1 MQNVLNRSKIKPWL
15 MPTTL
20 ALCDLAIS
28 AIIILLCVYARHL
41 YGGDFQLEFYWAQW
55 PIFFIYIG
63 IIASF
68 GGYDILVSPPQELR
82 SCTLSTVLFITLL
95 SAVTFWLRTSLH
107 YSRMIFII
115 SGILL
120 FVFIPVAH
128 FSVRAVFSKFGWCR
142 FPAILYV
149 FEKRDI
155 QYIRS
160 LLSKLRGHLDPV
172 LILRHRP
179 EFLCGSDVDGIPVQ
193 DGPTILTGQ
202 ERCPHGFFVFLGYP
216 SLGLGARSVLAKA
229 ERVFARSI
237 ILHESLNF
245 GNQWAK
251 AVDIG
256 RFFGLQVMQR
266 LLGPKRLFAKTLVDF
281 CLSVFF
287 LILMAPFFV
296 LIAIL
301 IKLSSPGPI
310 FFQHTRLGR
319 NGKIFK
325 AWKFRTL
332 VCDAD
337 IVLQE
342 LLEKDPEARAL
353 WNERHKLSVDPRVTA
368 VGRFLRRTSIDE
380 LPQLFNVVRGEMSL
394 IGPRPIVQE
403 EVEKY
408 GEHYQLISR
417 VRPGLTG
424 LWQVS
429 GRSRLTYAER
439 VEIDAYYIRNWSF
452 WLDMYILLKTPVA
465 VLSFSNAA

>member
-1 MQNVLNRSKIKPWL
+1 
-15 MPTTL
+15 MPATL
-20 ALCDLAIS
+20 VICDLAIS
-28 AIIILLCVYARHL
+28 AVIILLCIYTRHV
-41 YGGDFQLEFYWAQW
+41 YGGDFQLELYFAQW
-55 PIFFIYIG
+55 PIFFIYIC
-63 IIASF
+63 IVASF
-68 GGYDILVSPPQELR
+68 GGYDILISPPQELR
-82 SCTLSTVLFITLL
+82 SCTLSTLLFITIL

-107 YSRMIFII
+107 YSRVIFIA

-120 FVFIPVAH
+120 FVFIPVTH
-128 FSVRAVFSKFGWCR
+128 FSVRTVFTKLGWCR

-155 QYIRS
+155 EYIKS
-160 LLSKLRGHLDPV
+160 LLGKLRGFLDPV

-179 EFLCGSDVDGIPVQ
+179 EFLCGPDVDGVPVQ
-193 DGPTILTGQ
+193 DGPTFLTGQ

-229 ERVFARSI
+229 ERVFAHSI

-251 AVDIG
+251 AIDIG

-266 LLGPKRLFAKTLVDF
+266 LLDPKRLFAKTLADF
-281 CLSVFF
+281 CLSVIL
-287 LILMAPFFV
+287 LILMTPLFV
-296 LIAIL
+296 LIALL
-301 IKLSSPGPI
+301 IKFSSPGPV
-310 FFQHTRLGR
+310 FFQHTRLGL
-319 NGKIFK
+319 NGKLFK

-332 VCDAD
+332 VCNAD
-337 IVLQE
+337 LALQE
-342 LLEKDPEARAL
+342 LLEKDPDARAL
-353 WNERHKLSVDPRVTA
+353 WNERYKLLADPRVTS
-368 VGRFLRRTSIDE
+368 VGRFLRQTSMDE

-394 IGPRPIVQE
+394 VGPRPIVPE

-408 GEHYQLISR
+408 GEQYKLVSR

>member
-1 MQNVLNRSKIKPWL
+1 
-15 MPTTL
+15 MPATL
-20 ALCDLAIS
+20 AFCDFAIS
-28 AIIILLCVYARHL
+28 AIILFFCAYARHV
-41 YGGDFQLEFYWAQW
+41 YGGDFQLESYWGQW
-55 PIFFIYIG
+55 PIFFFYIG

-68 GGYDILVSPPQELR
+68 GGYDTLVSPPQELR
-82 SCTLSTVLFITLL
+82 SCTLSSVLFITLL
-95 SAVTFWLRTSLH
+95 SAVTFWLRTSLQ
-107 YSRMIFII
+107 YSRVIFIA
-115 SGILL
+115 SGLLL
-120 FVFIPVAH
+120 FVFIPASH
-128 FSVRAVFSKFGWCR
+128 FSVRAIFSRFGWCR

-155 QYIRS
+155 QYVRS
-160 LLSKLRGHLDPV
+160 LLSKLRGCLNPV

-179 EFLCGSDVDGIPVQ
+179 EFISGTNVDGIPVE
-193 DGPTILTGQ
+193 DGPIFLTKQ
-202 ERCPHGFFVFLGYP
+202 DRCPHVFFVFLGYP
-216 SLGLGARSVLAKA
+216 FIGLGARSVLARA

-256 RFFGLQVMQR
+256 RFFGLQVVQR
-266 LLGPKRLFAKTLVDF
+266 LLDPKRLFAKTLVDF
-281 CLSVFF
+281 CLAALF

-296 LIAIL
+296 LIAII
-301 IKLSSPGPI
+301 IKATSPGPV
-310 FFQHTRLGR
+310 FFQHARLGR

-332 VCDAD
+332 VRDAD
-337 IVLQE
+337 VVLQE
-342 LLEKDPEARAL
+342 LLDKDPETRAL
-353 WNERHKLSVDPRVTA
+353 WEERHKLPVDPRVTA
-368 VGRFLRRTSIDE
+368 VGWFLRRTSIDE

-394 IGPRPIVQE
+394 IGPRPIVPE

-408 GEHYQLISR
+408 GEQYQLISR

-452 WLDMYILLKTPVA
+452 WLDMYILFKTPVA